1 MWLFLYVLFI
11 VGTAVA
17 QDPDTK
23 WQRVVTSPDANID
36 VSTSSLLLESTR
48 IISARF
54 RTTLSKSEM
63 VGGTTGAKFK
73 TRIETIQFSAND
85 SKYRIADARLLDSS
99 GKIVFA
105 SANEDPKA
113 GWKPMKGGTAQQL
126 YGAAC
131 QLPPFGPWKVISYRF
146 ADGSRNSIKDAPELL
161 KLVGTEL
168 YLSFDS
174 IHFND
179 KSCMAPVFEL
189 GDLSNEEF
197 VQRVGSNLKALGV
210 MDDKASSL
218 VLRCNSNSSF
228 PPQSWMVLPTDGK
241 TLFLWDGVFLELER
255 VNSSGSSFLKLI
267 TINPVKSQ

>member
-1 MWLFLYVLFI
+1 MELFLYVLF
-11 VGTAVA
+11 VAGTIVA
-17 QDPDTK
+17 QDSDPK

-54 RTTLSKSEM
+54 KTTLSKSEL
-63 VGGTTGAKFK
+63 VGGTTGVKFK
-73 TRIETIQFSAND
+73 NRIETIQFSAND
-85 SKYRIADARLLDSS
+85 SKYRIADTRLLDSS
-99 GKIVFA
+99 GKVVYA

-113 GWKPMKGGTAQQL
+113 GWKPMKAGTAQLL
-126 YGAAC
+126 YGAAR

-146 ADGSRNSIKDAPELL
+146 ADGSRNSVRDAPELL

-168 YLSFDS
+168 YLNFDN
-174 IHFND
+174 IHFNN
-179 KSCMAPVFEL
+179 KSCVAPVFEQ
-189 GDLSNEEF
+189 GDMSSEEF
-197 VQRVGSNLKALGV
+197 VQRLGSSLKALGV
-210 MDDKASSL
+210 ADNKASSL

-228 PPQSWMVLPTDGK
+228 PARTWMVLPTDGK

-267 TINPVKSQ
+267 TNNPVKSQ